1 MKKIIKRCI
10 KFGVIFF
17 SLIGF
22 LFSLSVAYFLLSLEY
37 LIPFT
42 PCGPGFGSGH
52 HTSRINMISEEFE
65 GGISGEL
72 EFLRFECS
80 GFQDFVLNAEI
91 LSDQRGVES
100 FIDGIENA
108 YFQNDLEQK
117 KKKQY
122 LFNDLSYVYRA
133 EVGYLSGANERL
145 KKGSFDLISI
155 TIKSR
160 EDRKFFINYQG
171 VNL

>member
-1 MKKIIKRCI
+1 
-10 KFGVIFF
+10 
-17 SLIGF
+17 
-22 LFSLSVAYFLLSLEY
+22 
-37 LIPFT
+37 
-42 PCGPGFGSGH
+42 
-52 HTSRINMISEEFE
+52 MISEEFE